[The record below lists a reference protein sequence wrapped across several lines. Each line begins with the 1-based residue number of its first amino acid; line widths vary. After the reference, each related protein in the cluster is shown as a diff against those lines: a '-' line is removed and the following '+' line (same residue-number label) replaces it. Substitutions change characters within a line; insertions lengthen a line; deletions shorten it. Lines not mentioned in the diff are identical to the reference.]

1 MKWDSPGVTTETFRP
16 KWLGMAKTLEWLI
29 PVPSSMRGL
38 EGKTAIV
45 TGASS
50 GIGKAT
56 GERLAE
62 EGANVVISDVAE
74 EKGRTVAEA
83 IEKAG
88 GDATFVPADVSSG
101 DAVKRLVDET
111 LSTFG
116 HLDIAVNNAGILTP
130 MVAIDEIE
138 PDDWERIMAINLEGV
153 WNCMRHEIPVMEESG
168 GAIVNVASVSGLVG
182 MPTLSGY
189 AASKHGV
196 VGLTRSAALEYA
208 AKDIRINAVA
218 PGPTE
223 TAIKPQGDD
232 NRGEWLMELL
242 PDDATQGKGVSGRIL
257 NWLSGGTIDLM
268 ASTPMERIGQPEE
281 IASAI
286 AFLASPEASYVTG
299 QVLPVDGGQTAD

>member
-1 MKWDSPGVTTETFRP
+1 
-16 KWLGMAKTLEWLI
+16 
-29 PVPSSMRGL
+29 MRGL
-38 EGKTAIV
+38 KDATAIV
-45 TGASS
+45 TGGSS

-56 GERLAE
+56 TERLAE
-62 EGANVVISDVAE
+62 EGANVVIADVDE
-74 EKGRTVAEA
+74 ERGRSVADTIKE
-83 IEKAG
+83 AG
-88 GDATFVPADVSSG
+88 GEAAFVRTDVSSS
-101 DAVKRLVDET
+101 DDVARLVEDT
-111 LSTFG
+111 RSTYG
-116 HLDIAVNNAGILTP
+116 GLDIAVNNAGILTP

-138 PDDWERIMAINLEGV
+138 EADWERIMAINLEGV
-153 WNCMRHEIPVMEESG
+153 WNCLRHEIPAMQASG

-189 AASKHGV
+189 AATKHGV

-208 AKDIRINAVA
+208 PEDIRINAVA

-223 TAIKPQGDD
+223 TSISPQGED
-232 NRGEWLMELL
+232 NRGEWVMDLL

-268 ASTPMERIGQPEE
+268 ARTPMERIAQPEE

-286 AFLASPEASYVTG
+286 VFLASSEASYVTG

>member
-1 MKWDSPGVTTETFRP
+1 
-16 KWLGMAKTLEWLI
+16 
-29 PVPSSMRGL
+29 MRGL
-38 EGKTAIV
+38 QAKTAIV
-45 TGASS
+45 TGGSS

-56 GERLAE
+56 AERLAE
-62 EGANVVISDVAE
+62 EGASVVVTDVAE
-74 EKGRTVAEA
+74 EKGNAVVEA
-83 IEKAG
+83 ITAAG
-88 GDATFVPADVSSG
+88 GEATFVSADVSSG
-101 DAVKRLVDET
+101 EAVERLVDET
-111 LSTFG
+111 RAEYG

-138 PDDWERIMAINLEGV
+138 AADWERIMAINLKGV
-153 WNCMRHEIPVMEESG
+153 WNCMHHEIPAMEASG

-208 AKDIRINAVA
+208 AKDVRINAVA

-223 TAIKPQGDD
+223 TAIKPQGGDD
-232 NRGEWLMELL
+232 RGERLLELL

-257 NWLSGGTIDLM
+257 NWLSGGTIDRM
-268 ASTPMERIGQPEE
+268 ARTPMERIAQPEE

-286 AFLASPEASYVTG
+286 AFLASSEASYVTG